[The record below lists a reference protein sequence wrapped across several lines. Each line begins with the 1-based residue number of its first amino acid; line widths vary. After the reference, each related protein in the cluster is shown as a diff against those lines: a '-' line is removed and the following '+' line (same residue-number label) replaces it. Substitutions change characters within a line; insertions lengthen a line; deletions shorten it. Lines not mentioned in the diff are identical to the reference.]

1 MSLHGKIDLTRPL
14 TEDEK
19 EWLVTRPGGKSSIA
33 VNDRQFG
40 HLSDEER
47 SALQVSH
54 AEDVEDEADRLRAY
68 LQEEDEDGEGFDP
81 EDVGKVAPL
90 TVTELRA
97 WLKKKGQDQTGSKEE
112 LQIRMLEKMEADRE
126 GQ

>member
-1 MSLHGKIDLTRPL
+1 MSLHGKIDLSRPL
-14 TEDEK
+14 TDAEK
-19 EWLVTRPGGKSSIA
+19 EWLVTRPGGRASVA

-54 AEDVEDEADRLRAY
+54 AEDEEDEAALLAAY
-68 LQEEDEDGEGFDP
+68 LQEDDEDGFDP

-90 TVTELRA
+90 KVTELRA
-97 WLKKKGQDQTGSKEE
+97 WLKKKGEDQTGSKEE
-112 LQIRMLEKMEADRE
+112 LQVRVLEKMEADRE
-126 GQ
+126 GK